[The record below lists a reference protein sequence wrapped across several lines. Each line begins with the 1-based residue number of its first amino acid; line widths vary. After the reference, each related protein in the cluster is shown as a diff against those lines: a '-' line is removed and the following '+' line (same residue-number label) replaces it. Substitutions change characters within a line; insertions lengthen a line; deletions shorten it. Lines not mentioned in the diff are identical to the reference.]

1 MIKALL
7 LFEKGVIMQTIENPY
22 TADEI
27 AKNLPER
34 LKFFRI
40 KANMTT
46 QEVSNYLGK
55 TQSTISMWENGK
67 ALPSVETML
76 KICNLYKINDI
87 NELIDCTECY
97 ENENLS
103 DFKNLN
109 RTEQNLIKLWR
120 SAKPHVRA
128 AITTLLKECN

>member
-1 MIKALL
+1 
-7 LFEKGVIMQTIENPY
+7 MQTVENPY

-103 DFKNLN
+103 DF
-109 RTEQNLIKLWR
+109 
-120 SAKPHVRA
+120 
-128 AITTLLKECN
+128 

>member
-1 MIKALL
+1 
-7 LFEKGVIMQTIENPY
+7 MQTIENPY
-22 TADEI
+22 TADDI
-27 AKNLPER
+27 TKNLPER

-46 QEVSNYLGK
+46 QEVSSRLGK
-55 TQSTISMWENGK
+55 TPSTISMWEKGK
-67 ALPSVETML
+67 AFPSVETML
-76 KICNLYKINDI
+76 KICNLYKIDDI
-87 NELIDCTECY
+87 NELIDCTECC
-97 ENENLS
+97 EEKSHNEFN
-103 DFKNLN
+103 KLN

>member
-1 MIKALL
+1 
-7 LFEKGVIMQTIENPY
+7 MQTIENPY

-97 ENENLS
+97 ENENS
-103 DFKNLN
+103 NDFKNLS